1 MFLRDQYWGLSCL
14 ISLLTIWT
22 RGLDAL
28 SVHSQIEVG
37 ESVDLP
43 GGRKA
48 LQRDVD
54 WLDCWAEANCTRYNK
69 TKCQGYALSTVFS
82 FGPLNTGKTLMPWSM
97 SREGQCSC
105 EGCGA
110 QVLGEADERTGIN
123 CSVRRRRGSAEI
135 LLLYNDLKGGYSKLG
150 VGHFSQVISNLQ

>member
-1 MFLRDQYWGLSCL
+1 MSSVPQGSILGPVLFNIFIDNLDKGIGCTLSTFPDR
-14 ISLLTIWT
+14 SG
-22 RGLDAL
+22 RN
-28 SVHSQIEVG
+28 
-37 ESVDLP
+37 LP

-54 WLDCWAEANCTRYNK
+54 WLDCWAEANFTRYNK

-123 CSVRRRRGSAEI
+123 CSVQRRRGSAEI